1 MVRVLNQKKDIY
13 HLIFVEHPNYDFFI
27 KDYRVLD
34 AEDES
39 FEEIHC
45 RNVIHHIPKEDLPK
59 LVAEFKRLLKDGG
72 KLIISEPREE
82 LHKQNLILDIIW
94 YRFLKNE
101 TKIKLPT
108 EYVDY
113 KEYLK
118 DFEMVSSYDHFNNE
132 IVVFKK
138 QVLQSLL
145 HNAILR
151 VSNKRSD

>member
-1 MVRVLNQKKDIY
+1 MKLDYGSGAQPKKGYMSSD
-13 HLIFVEHPNYDFFI
+13 FCGAPNYDFFI
-27 KDYRVLD
+27 KDYQVLD

-59 LVAEFKRLLKDGG
+59 LVGEFKRLLKDGG

-82 LHKQNLILDIIW
+82 FHKQNLILDIIW

-118 DFEMVSSYDHFNNE
+118 DFEMVSSYCHFNNE
-132 IVVFKK
+132 IVIFKK
-138 QVLQSLL
+138 
-145 HNAILR
+145 
-151 VSNKRSD
+151 